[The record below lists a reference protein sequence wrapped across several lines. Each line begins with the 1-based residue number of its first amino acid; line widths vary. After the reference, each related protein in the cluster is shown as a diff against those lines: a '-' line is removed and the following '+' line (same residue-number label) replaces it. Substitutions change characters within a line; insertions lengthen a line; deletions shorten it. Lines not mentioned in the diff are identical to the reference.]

1 MSQESSDQVDIL
13 SQDPGLKDR
22 AGGRQRVCPAQE
34 TLARL
39 LPRKQRF
46 GITRIANV
54 TGLDRI
60 GLPVFLAT
68 RPNARSV
75 AVSQGKGMRD
85 ADARASALME
95 AVEIWHAE
103 HYDRP
108 MRFSSVREL
117 SGAHALIDIARLPA
131 IVGSRFDASLRM
143 LWAEA
148 VDLMSGRTL
157 LVPFE
162 MVHADYTHPVQPG
175 HGCFPASTNG
185 LSCGNHPLEAVCH
198 GICEVVERDALAIW
212 HHAPPDQQARR
223 GVDPKSVDDTDCLAA
238 IGKIAAAGLHLGIW
252 DLTNDIGVATFLC
265 AIMEDGT
272 AGGHVGIGSGTHLE
286 RGVALRRALTE
297 AAQTRLNYISG
308 ARDDLMLAEYTA
320 GGRDEKAAA
329 VRRIL
334 ENNPRSRPFSD
345 APTQRNETLKEDLD
359 GLLDALR
366 GAGIDQVAAVDL
378 ARPEIGVPVV
388 RIIIP
393 GLEAPHDDVTYLPGR
408 RAFQGF
414 QTGKAPA

>member
-1 MSQESSDQVDIL
+1 MPQ
-13 SQDPGLKDR
+13 KD
-22 AGGRQRVCPAQE
+22 
-34 TLARL
+34 L
-39 LPRKQRF
+39 F

-108 MRFSSVREL
+108 MRFSSAREL
-117 SGAHALIDIARLPA
+117 EGAHRTVDLDRLPV
-131 IVGSRFDASLRM
+131 IVDSQYEPALRM
-143 LWAEA
+143 LW
-148 VDLMSGRTL
+148 VDATDLFTGKSM

-185 LSCGNHPLEAVCH
+185 LSSGNHPLEAACH
-198 GICEVVERDALAIW
+198 GICEVVERDALSIW
-212 HHAPPDQQARR
+212 HHSPSGEQARR
-223 GVDPKSVDDTDCLAA
+223 GIDPASVDDPDCRTA
-238 IGKIAAAGLHLGIW
+238 IGKIERAELRLGIW
-252 DLTNDIGVATFLC
+252 DLTTDVGLATFLC
-265 AIMEDGT
+265 AIKEDATGF
-272 AGGHVGIGSGTHLE
+272 GHVGIGSGTHLE

-308 ARDDLMLAEYTA
+308 ARDDLMLAEFTA
-320 GGRDEKAAA
+320 AGRDEKRDIVHRMLEENRNSRAFSA
-329 VRRIL
+329 V
-334 ENNPRSRPFSD
+334 
-345 APTQRNETLKEDLD
+345 PTIENETLREDLD
-359 GLLDALR
+359 SLLEGLR
-366 GAGIDQVAAVDL
+366 GAGIEEVAAVDL
-378 ARPEIGVPVV
+378 SRPEIGIPVL

-414 QTGKAPA
+414 EAAEATS

>member
-1 MSQESSDQVDIL
+1 MDIL
-13 SQDPGLKDR
+13 SPDPGLKDR
-22 AGGRQRVCPAQE
+22 VGGRQRVCPAE
-34 TLARL
+34 DTLARI
-39 LPRKQRF
+39 LPLKDLF

-54 TGLDRI
+54 TGLDRV

-75 AVSQGKGMRD
+75 AVSQGKGIRE

-117 SGAHALIDIARLPA
+117 SNAHALIDIGRLPEVA
-131 IVGSRFDASLRM
+131 GSRFDVSLRM

-148 VDLMSGRTL
+148 VDLMGGDDL

-185 LSCGNHPLEAVCH
+185 LSSGNHPLEAICH

-212 HHAPPDQQARR
+212 HYAPAEQQARR
-223 GVDPKSVDDTDCLAA
+223 GVDPASVDDADCLAA
-238 IGKIAAAGLHLGIW
+238 MARIEAAGLRLGIW
-252 DLTNDIGVATFLC
+252 DLTSDIGVATFLC
-265 AIMEDGT
+265 AVLEDG
-272 AGGHVGIGSGTHLE
+272 AAAGHVGIGSGTHLE

-308 ARDDLMLAEYTA
+308 ARDDLMPAEFTA
-320 GGRDEKAAA
+320 GGRDEKAVA
-329 VRRIL
+329 VRRML
-334 ENNPRSRPFSD
+334 ENNPCARPFSTV
-345 APTQRNETLKEDLD
+345 PTQRNETLKEDLAC
-359 GLLDALR
+359 LLDALR
-366 GAGIDQVAAVDL
+366 GAGVDQVAAVDL
-378 ARPEIGVPVV
+378 ARSEVDIPVV

-393 GLEAPHDDVTYLPGR
+393 GLEAPHDDVTYVPGQ

-414 QTGKAPA
+414 ECGKVPA